1 MRSDIEQGVCAELD
15 HILRPDWKYSA
26 NDGGFIVNVPA
37 SESDPDLRAEI
48 WRIANFI
55 AYGEFASISRLPEG
69 NYRFVTRDSM
79 GAGFTILFSK
89 QTVVTS
95 T

>member
-1 MRSDIEQGVCAELD
+1 MRLDIEQGVSAELN
-15 HILRPDWKYSA
+15 HVLSPGWKYSA
-26 NDGGFIVNVPA
+26 NDGGFIVDVPA
-37 SESDPDLRAEI
+37 SESDPDVRAEI
-48 WRIANFI
+48 WRIASFI
-55 AYGEFASISRLPEG
+55 AYGDFASISRLPEG
-69 NYRFVTRDSM
+69 NYHFVTRDSM